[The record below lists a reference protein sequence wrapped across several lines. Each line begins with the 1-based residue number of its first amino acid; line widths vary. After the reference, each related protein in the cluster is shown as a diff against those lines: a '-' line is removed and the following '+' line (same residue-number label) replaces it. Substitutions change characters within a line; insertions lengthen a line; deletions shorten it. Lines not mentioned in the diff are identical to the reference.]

1 VLKRSKADKA
11 EKRAASWEPHGEGV
25 LLVCDDPD
33 AGELLSRLMTQD
45 GHDVHRVETAE
56 GAVRH
61 LLATPRHAAVLSLSG
76 PTANRQLLEKIRDHP
91 NPPVSEVAVVLLADD
106 VEAARDAWD
115 HGTDGFLARPFH
127 ADQLRE
133 ELQGAL
139 DRPLAARAAHREAAR
154 DAD

>member
-11 EKRAASWEPHGEGV
+11 DKRHEWEPHGEGV

-33 AGELLSRLMTQD
+33 AGELLSRLMTAD
-45 GHDVHRVETAE
+45 GHEVHRVETAE

-61 LLATPRHAAVLSLSG
+61 LLATPRQAAVLSLSG

-91 NPPVSEVAVVLLADD
+91 NPPVSEVAVILLADE
-106 VEAARDAWD
+106 VSAGPDAWD
-115 HGTDGFLARPFH
+115 KGVDGFLARPFH
-127 ADQLRE
+127 ADQLTE

-139 DRPLAARAAHREAAR
+139 DRPFTARAAYRTSQLEA
-154 DAD
+154 D

>member
-1 VLKRSKADKA
+1 MLKRSKADKTDRRR
-11 EKRAASWEPHGEGV
+11 EWEPHGEGV

-33 AGELLSRLMTQD
+33 AGELLSRLITAD

-61 LLATPRHAAVLSLSG
+61 LLATPRVAAVLSLSG

-91 NPPVSEVAVVLLADD
+91 NPPVAEVAVVLLADD
-106 VEAARDAWD
+106 VNAAREAWD
-115 HGTDGFLARPFH
+115 KGADGFLARPFH
-127 ADQLRE
+127 AEQLTT
-133 ELQGAL
+133 ELA
-139 DRPLAARAAHREAAR
+139 DAIARPLVARAAHRVTQL

>member
-1 VLKRSKADKA
+1 MLKRSKADKA
-11 EKRAASWEPHGEGV
+11 ERRREWEPHGEGV

-33 AGELLSRLMTQD
+33 AGELLSRLITAD

-56 GAVRH
+56 GAIRH
-61 LLATPRHAAVLSLSG
+61 LLATPRRATVLSLSG

-106 VEAARDAWD
+106 VGAGPEAWD
-115 HGTDGFLARPFH
+115 KGADGFLARPFH
-127 ADQLRE
+127 NEQLTA

-139 DRPLAARAAHREAAR
+139 DRPLAARPAHREAQREAG
-154 DAD
+154 

>member
-1 VLKRSKADKA
+1 VLKRSRSDKGRGR
-11 EKRAASWEPHGEGV
+11 EWEPHGEGV

-33 AGELLSRLMTQD
+33 AGELLNRLMAAD
-45 GHDVHRVETAE
+45 GHDVQRVETAE

-61 LLATPRHAAVLSLSG
+61 LLATPRRATVLSLSG
-76 PTANRQLLEKIRDHP
+76 PTANRQLLEKIRSHP

-106 VEAARDAWD
+106 VAAGPAAWD
-115 HGTDGFLARPFH
+115 AGADGFLARPFH
-127 ADQLRE
+127 AEQLSS

-139 DRPLAARAAHREAAR
+139 DRPLADRPTHREAER

>member
-1 VLKRSKADKA
+1 VLKRSRSDKD
-11 EKRAASWEPHGEGV
+11 KRREWEPHGEGV

-33 AGELLSRLMTQD
+33 AGELLNRLMAAD

-61 LLATPRHAAVLSLSG
+61 LLATPRRATVLSLSG
-76 PTANRQLLEKIRDHP
+76 PTANRQLLDKIRTHP
-91 NPPVSEVAVVLLADD
+91 NPPVAEVAIVLLADD
-106 VEAARDAWD
+106 IGAGREAWEN
-115 HGTDGFLARPFH
+115 GVDGFLARPFH
-127 ADQLRE
+127 ADQLAT

-139 DRPLAARAAHREAAR
+139 DRPLADRQAHRDAQL

>member
-11 EKRAASWEPHGEGV
+11 DKRHEWEPHGEGI

-33 AGELLSRLMTQD
+33 AGELLSRLMTAD

-91 NPPVSEVAVVLLADD
+91 NTEVSEVAVVLLADD
-106 VEAARDAWD
+106 VAAGPEAWTKGA
-115 HGTDGFLARPFH
+115 DGFLARPFH
-127 ADQLRE
+127 ADQLTE

-139 DRPLAARAAHREAAR
+139 DRPLSERAAHREAAR

>member
-1 VLKRSKADKA
+1 MLKRSRSDKADKRH
-11 EKRAASWEPHGEGV
+11 EWEPHGEGV

-33 AGELLSRLMTQD
+33 AGELLSRLMAAD
-45 GHDVHRVETAE
+45 GHDVQRVETAE

-61 LLATPRHAAVLSLSG
+61 LLATPRRCAVLSLSG
-76 PTANRQLLEKIRDHP
+76 PTANRQLLEKIRTHP

-106 VEAARDAWD
+106 IAAGPEAWD
-115 HGTDGFLARPFH
+115 KGADGFLARPFH
-127 ADQLRE
+127 ADQLAA

-139 DRPLAARAAHREAAR
+139 DRPFAARQSHRDAQR